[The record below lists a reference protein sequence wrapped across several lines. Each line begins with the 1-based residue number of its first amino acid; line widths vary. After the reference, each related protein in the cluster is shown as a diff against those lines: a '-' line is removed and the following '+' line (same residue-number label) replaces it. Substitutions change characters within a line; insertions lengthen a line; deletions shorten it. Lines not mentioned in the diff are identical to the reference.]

1 MTINNDDGDEL
12 TINDENENDDNIHDK
27 DDKDDNDD
35 YYYQL
40 SSIGFSKA
48 TIDKKDNFGI
58 LRSLQ
63 CNQ

>member
-1 MTINNDDGDEL
+1 MLLMLSINDEDDNDEV
-12 TINDENENDDNIHDK
+12 TINDE
-27 DDKDDNDD
+27 DDNDD

-40 SSIGFSKA
+40 SSIDFSKA
-48 TIDKKDNFGI
+48 AINTKDNFGI

>member
-1 MTINNDDGDEL
+1 MMMVMNLLSKDE
-12 TINDENENDDNIHDK
+12 DENDDNIH
-27 DDKDDNDD
+27 DKDDNDD

-48 TIDKKDNFGI
+48 TINKKDNFGI

>member
-1 MTINNDDGDEL
+1 MTINNDDGDEF
-12 TINDENENDDNIHDK
+12 TINDKDENDDNSHDE
-27 DDKDDNDD
+27 DDNDD

-48 TIDKKDNFGI
+48 TINKKDNFGI

>member
-1 MTINNDDGDEL
+1 MTINNDDGDEF
-12 TINDENENDDNIHDK
+12 TINDNSHDE
-27 DDKDDNDD
+27 DDNDD

-48 TIDKKDNFGI
+48 TINKKDNFGI